1 MPEYG
6 FSLNRIFSTKYII
19 VDCVLRRENV
29 GQTKPVFLHIS
40 CSEQSNTTCRR
51 FYFANTTDLY
61 TRNYVENQH
70 GFQCSSIAPFIF
82 QKPEASLLIN
92 EILNCPSTQLLPQ
105 NSFYYLRKSPK
116 KLVFQS
122 RVACKGVAKACTKLD
137 QIRH

>member
-1 MPEYG
+1 MWVRQNPCSCI
-6 FSLNRIFSTKYII
+6 FHAVNRAI
-19 VDCVLRRENV
+19 RRA
-29 GQTKPVFLHIS
+29 GDFT
-40 CSEQSNTTCRR
+40 
-51 FYFANTTDLY
+51 FANTTDLY

-105 NSFYYLRKSPK
+105 DSFYYLRKSPK
-116 KLVFQS
+116 KLVFQF